1 MYVSE
6 NVIAKKY
13 AIAFVN
19 LYINEFTNVFF
30 NKITDLASFF
40 KKNRYAYI
48 YLRIPTIPKKVKI
61 EALDKIASAFKLE
74 TEIKRL
80 MYVLLDSDRISIL
93 DKVLNYIENVYRV
106 RKGIEVF
113 KAISSHALT
122 KDEKDKVKIFIQ
134 NNTNRKIITKFLV
147 DEKLLIGLRIQSN
160 DFLWERSIEKQLND
174 IKKFML
180 RQAGL

>member
-1 MYVSE
+1 MYVSQ

-13 AIAFVN
+13 ATAFVN
-19 LYINEFTNVFF
+19 LYINEFTDIFLS
-30 NKITDLASFF
+30 KITDLASFF
-40 KKNRYAYI
+40 KRNRYAYI
-48 YLRIPTIPKKVKI
+48 YVRIPSIPRKVKV

-74 TEIKRL
+74 TEIKKL

-93 DKVLNYIENVYRV
+93 DKVLNYIEVIYRI

-113 KAISSHALT
+113 KSISSHALT
-122 KDEKDKVKIFIQ
+122 NDEKDKVKIFIQ
-134 NNTNRKIITKFLV
+134 NNTKHKIVTKFLV